1 MQAFSQKN
9 SSFFGECILTFSGV
23 HSKTISNALQ
33 KMFHGLEQTILT
45 ISNALQKMF
54 HGLEQT
60 ILGTYWEISGLF
72 HSRRRD
78 L

>member
-9 SSFFGECILTFSGV
+9 SSIFG
-23 HSKTISNALQ
+23 K
-33 KMFHGLEQTILT
+33 T

-72 HSRRRD
+72 HSRRRH

>member
-9 SSFFGECILTFSGV
+9 SSFLGECILTFSGV
-23 HSKTISNALQ
+23 HSK
-33 KMFHGLEQTILT
+33 T

-72 HSRRRD
+72 HSRRRH